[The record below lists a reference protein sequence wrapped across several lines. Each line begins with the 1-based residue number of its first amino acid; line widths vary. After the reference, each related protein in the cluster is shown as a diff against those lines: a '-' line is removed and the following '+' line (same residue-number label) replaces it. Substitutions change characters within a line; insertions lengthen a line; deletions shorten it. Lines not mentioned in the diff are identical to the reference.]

1 VPDVDAIFDMLTAEE
16 LDYVESGR
24 PAAFAW
30 FVAKRCGVPVTA
42 AVIAGFN
49 EVYAE
54 IRRRLGYPVQGI
66 E

>member
-1 VPDVDAIFDMLTAEE
+1 MLNVDSIFDKLTPDE
-16 LDYVESGR
+16 LEHVDSGR

-30 FVAKRCGVPVTA
+30 SLVTGWGLTPT
-42 AVIAGFN
+42 AVTIASLN

-54 IRRRLGYPVQGI
+54 IRRRLGYA